1 MNLTDYAI
9 ERKTVSWMVTILLL
23 AGGVLAFFNL
33 GRLEDP
39 EFTIKQAVVVTAYPG
54 ASSMEVEEEVTL
66 PIETAIQQLP
76 YVDHVTS
83 ISSAGLSQVTV
94 EMKSIYRKKDLA
106 QIWDE
111 MRRKINDLA
120 PSLPLGSRPP
130 VVNDDFGDV
139 YGMFMAVTG
148 AGYSHQ
154 ELNDYVDFLR
164 RELVLVDGVGKVSI
178 GGGLE
183 RQIIIEINRAK
194 LNSHN
199 ISVTALK
206 QLLQNQN
213 LVTNAGNLR
222 IGTEFIR
229 ISSTGNYS
237 NVEQIRD
244 ILLGQTGDELI
255 YLSDV
260 ANVKI
265 DYVQPPRHVYH
276 FNSENALTIGVSFA
290 SGVNVVE
297 VGQSVRARLAELD
310 YTRPIGV
317 ELATIYDQPR
327 QVENSVNDFLVSLG
341 QALAI
346 VVVVLLLTMGARS
359 GVLMSLILLLT
370 ICATFIVMDIYNINL
385 HRISLGALII
395 ALGMLVDNAIVITD
409 GILIGIK
416 QGLSTRDAAKR
427 IVGQTMWPLFG
438 ATVISVTAFAPIGL
452 SPDASG
458 EFTGSLFWI
467 LFISLLISWLF
478 AITLTPFLASV
489 MFRGKKPTKDS
500 GNESDKSE
508 IDSSDSQQLDDPY
521 QSIFYQIY
529 KGLLLFTLRWRWVTT
544 FVMIATMATAVY
556 GFKYVNKAFF
566 PPSNLPMFTAD
577 YWLPQGSD
585 IRSTIEDMAALEVKI
600 RAHEGID
607 QVTTTVGTT
616 AERFML
622 TYQGERSFA
631 NFGQFI
637 IRVKSYNDMPEIRN
651 WVLNLLKE
659 EAPQAFVKTNQ
670 FQIGPATKAK
680 IEARLSGPDPEELRR
695 LASEVIDIYRDDP
708 DTINIRNDWRE
719 RSKVLQP
726 QFAEAE
732 ARRLGISKADID
744 SAILMNVKGLEIAK
758 MRDGSSILPIILR
771 PPLNERSNVEQLSD
785 IQVFS
790 PVLNRYVSIDQVVQE
805 IGLAWEDPL
814 VMRRDRK
821 RTIQVWVDA
830 DPNSDTN
837 SFALFERLRPQVE
850 ALDLPPGY
858 ELSWGGEFEAQSKAN
873 KAVFAFVPL
882 GVLVMFAITIMLFNS
897 FRQTM
902 VVWLTLPLAVIGV
915 TSGLLTFNQPFAF
928 TALLG
933 FLSLSGMLLKNGI
946 VLIEEIK
953 RLNEEEG
960 LNMHDSITRA
970 AVSRMRPVTM
980 AAITTVLGLIPL
992 LSDVFFAPLAVTIM
1006 FGLAAATI
1014 LTLIV
1019 VPVLF
1024 SIFYGVSYRRGETI

>member
-9 ERKTVSWMVTILLL
+9 ERKTVSWMVIILLL
-23 AGGVLAFFNL
+23 AGGILAFFNL

-148 AGYSHQ
+148 DGYSYQ
-154 ELNDYVDFLR
+154 ELNDYVDYLR

-178 GGGLE
+178 GGELE
-183 RQIIIEINRAK
+183 RQIIIEINRAR

-199 ISVTALK
+199 ISVNALK

-222 IGTEFIR
+222 IGSEYIR

-260 ANVKI
+260 ADVKI
-265 DYVQPPRHVYH
+265 AYVEPPRHVYH
-276 FNSENALTIGVSFA
+276 YNGEKALTIGVSFS

-297 VGQSVRARLAELD
+297 VGHAVRTRLAELD

-327 QVENSVNDFLVSLG
+327 QVENSVNDFLISLG

-359 GVLMSLILLLT
+359 GILMSLILLLT
-370 ICATFIVMDIYNINL
+370 IAATFIVMDIYKINL

-438 ATVISVTAFAPIGL
+438 ATVIAVTAFAPIGL

-489 MFRGKKPTKDS
+489 MFRSKKKAAPDEA
-500 GNESDKSE
+500 GKSE
-508 IDSSDSQQLDDPY
+508 DSSDDNEQQDDPY
-521 QSIFYQIY
+521 QSVFYQIY
-529 KGLLLFTLRWRWVTT
+529 KGILLFTLRWRWVTT
-544 FVMIATMATAVY
+544 LIMVVAMATAVY
-556 GFKYVNKAFF
+556 GFKFVNKAFF

-585 IRSTIEDMAALEVKI
+585 IRTTIEDMSALEAEI
-600 RAHEGID
+600 RKNEGIE
-607 QVTTTVGTT
+607 QVTTTIGTS
-616 AERFML
+616 AQRFML
-622 TYQGERSFA
+622 TYQSERTYA

-637 IRVKSYNDMPEIRN
+637 IRVKSFEQLPEIRN
-651 WVLNLLKE
+651 WVLKLLKE
-659 EAPQAFVKTNQ
+659 RAPQAFVKTDR

-680 IEARLSGPDPEELRR
+680 IEARISGPDPDELRR
-695 LASEVIDIYRDDP
+695 LASEVVDIYRATP
-708 DTINIRNDWRE
+708 DTINIRHDWRE

-744 SAILMNVKGLEIAK
+744 AAILMNVKGLEIAK
-758 MRDGSSILPIILR
+758 MRDGTSILPIILR
-771 PPLNERSNVEQLSD
+771 PPLGERSSVEQLSD

-830 DPNSDTN
+830 DPNSNTN

-897 FRQTM
+897 FRQTL
-902 VVWLTLPLAVIGV
+902 VVWLTLPLAIIGV

>member
-23 AGGVLAFFNL
+23 AGGILAFFNL

-148 AGYSHQ
+148 DGYSYQ
-154 ELNDYVDFLR
+154 ELNDYVDYLR

-178 GGGLE
+178 GGELE
-183 RQIIIEINRAK
+183 RQIIIEINRAR

-199 ISVTALK
+199 ISVNALK

-222 IGTEFIR
+222 IGSEYIR

-260 ANVKI
+260 ADVKI
-265 DYVQPPRHVYH
+265 DYVEPPRHVYH
-276 FNSENALTIGVSFA
+276 YNGEKALTIGVSFS

-297 VGQSVRARLAELD
+297 VGHAVRTRLAELD

-327 QVENSVNDFLVSLG
+327 QVENSVNDFLISLG

-359 GVLMSLILLLT
+359 GILMSLILLLT
-370 ICATFIVMDIYNINL
+370 IAATFIVMDIYKINL

-416 QGLSTRDAAKR
+416 QGLSTRAAAKR

-438 ATVISVTAFAPIGL
+438 ATVIAVTAFAPIGL

-489 MFRGKKPTKDS
+489 MFRGKKNATPDEAEISKD
-500 GNESDKSE
+500 NSDE
-508 IDSSDSQQLDDPY
+508 SQQQDDPY
-521 QSIFYQIY
+521 QSVFYQIY

-544 FVMIATMATAVY
+544 LIMVVAMATAVY
-556 GFKYVNKAFF
+556 GFKFVNKAFF

-585 IRSTIEDMAALEVKI
+585 IRTTIQDMSALEAEI
-600 RAHEGID
+600 RKNEAIE
-607 QVTTTVGTT
+607 QVTTTIGTS
-616 AERFML
+616 AQRFML
-622 TYQGERSFA
+622 TYQSERTYA

-637 IRVKSYNDMPEIRN
+637 IRVKSFEQLPEIRN
-651 WVLNLLKE
+651 WVLKLLKE
-659 EAPQAFVKTNQ
+659 RAPQAFVKTDR

-680 IEARLSGPDPEELRR
+680 IEARISGPDPDELRR
-695 LASEVIDIYRDDP
+695 LASEVVNIYRKTP
-708 DTINIRNDWRE
+708 DTINIRHDWRE

-744 SAILMNVKGLEIAK
+744 AAILMNVKGLEIAK
-758 MRDGSSILPIILR
+758 MRDGTSILPIILR
-771 PPLNERSNVEQLSD
+771 PPLRERSSVEQLSD

-830 DPNSDTN
+830 DPNSNTN

-897 FRQTM
+897 FRQTL
-902 VVWLTLPLAVIGV
+902 VVWLTLPLAIIGV

-953 RLNEEEG
+953 RLNEEEE